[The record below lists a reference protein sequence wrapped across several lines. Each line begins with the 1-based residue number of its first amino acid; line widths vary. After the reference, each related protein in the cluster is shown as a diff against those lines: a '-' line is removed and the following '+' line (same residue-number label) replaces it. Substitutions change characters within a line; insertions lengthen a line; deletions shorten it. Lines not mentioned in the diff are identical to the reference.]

1 MAAERLVAFHELR
14 EKLAG
19 LEEGLRVAEGEL
31 KALEAKRSRLEQS
44 EQEKGTVLETY
55 AAMAQE
61 GLETLTSEGA
71 VMVVQDPPIRG
82 RYRRVVRWRL
92 A

>member
-1 MAAERLVAFHELR
+1 MAAGRLVTLHELR

-19 LEEGLRVAEGEL
+19 LEEGRRVAEGEL

-44 EQEKGTVLETY
+44 EQEKGTVLEAY

-61 GLETLTSEGA
+61 GLEALTLEGV
-71 VMVVQDPPIRG
+71 VMGVQDPPTQG